1 MYKINI
7 TTLQSSNVVSN
18 SFRVY
23 AQAYTCLQHII
34 QEHIKSKNAL
44 LLLESPKLIGKYK
57 SIKIQGKAL
66 LDLVQENAKF
76 VQIQDS

>member
-1 MYKINI
+1 MHKINI

-18 SFRVY
+18 GFRAY

-44 LLLESPKLIGKYK
+44 LLSESPKLIGKYK

-66 LDLVQENAKF
+66 LDLV
-76 VQIQDS
+76 